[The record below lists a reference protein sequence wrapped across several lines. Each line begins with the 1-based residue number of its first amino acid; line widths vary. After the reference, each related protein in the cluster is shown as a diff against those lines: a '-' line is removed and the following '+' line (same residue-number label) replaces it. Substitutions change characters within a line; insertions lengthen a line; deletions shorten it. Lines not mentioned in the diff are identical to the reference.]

1 MNVNMKT
8 MKFILA
14 TTVFASVSTA
24 MAETN
29 NAETSEVKPYRYSMN
44 LDIAELIKVEYLR
57 SAPAHCSVIP
67 ARMTYKD
74 SSGAIEVIEYLYPD
88 TSGCTD

>member
-8 MKFILA
+8 MKLVLA
-14 TTVFASVSTA
+14 MTVFASASTA

-29 NAETSEVKPYRYSMN
+29 NAETAEVKPYSHSMN

-57 SAPAHCSVIP
+57 SAPVHCGVIP